1 LSLFNLVILIRSAIC
16 ATADAERHFYFK
28 LKRPIF
34 AVLHKNF
41 MARFHTLKVKDI
53 RRETADAVSI
63 AFEVPPQQQP
73 EYQFKQ
79 GQYVTLKLN
88 IKGEEVRRSYS
99 LCTSP
104 FAEKELRVAIKEV
117 QGGKVSTYINRELK
131 VGDNMEVMT
140 PMGNFH
146 TVLMGGKSKNYV
158 LFAGG
163 SGITPM
169 MSILKSVLYV
179 EKQSKVTLIYA
190 NKNEES
196 TIFKSELESI
206 AASNPNL
213 NVVYVFEKP
222 QIQIS
227 ELQTGIVTI
236 ERAKELLQKFDCLKA
251 DEYFICGPGPMM
263 ENVKTTLEGLNIPK
277 EKIHIE
283 YFTAVVDAVNK
294 AVSLE
299 GANVNAKIKVIQYGI
314 ETDFELETGSISI
327 LEAAIEAGVDAPFS
341 CKGAVCCT
349 CRAKVLEGKVKMTAN
364 FALTDAEV
372 EEGFILTCQA
382 HPLTDTVVVDYD
394 A

>member
-1 LSLFNLVILIRSAIC
+1 MQ
-16 ATADAERHFYFK
+16 
-28 LKRPIF
+28 PIY
-34 AVLHKNF
+34 KII

-79 GQYVTLKLN
+79 GQYVTLKLKV
-88 IKGEEVRRSYS
+88 KGEEVRRSYS
-99 LCTSP
+99 LCSSP
-104 FAEKELRVAIKEV
+104 FSEKELRVAIKEV
-117 QGGKVSTYINRELK
+117 SGGIVSTYINRDLK
-131 VGDNMEVMT
+131 VGDMMEVMT

-146 TVLMGGKSKNYV
+146 TVLSGAKSKNYV

-179 EKQSKVTLIYA
+179 EKQSKITLIYA
-190 NKNEES
+190 NKNEDS
-196 TIFKSELESI
+196 TIFKKELDTLT
-206 AASNPNL
+206 ASNSNL
-213 NVVYVFEKP
+213 TVVHIYDQP
-222 QIQIS
+222 QNKIS
-227 ELQTGIVTI
+227 DLQTGII
-236 ERAKELLQKFDCLKA
+236 SPEKAKALVESFGGTNA
-251 DEYFICGPGPMM
+251 DEYFVCGPAPMM
-263 ENVKTTLEGLNIPK
+263 ENVKTTLEALKIPK
-277 EKIHIE
+277 EKVHIE
-283 YFTAVVDAVNK
+283 YFTSVIEAVNK
-294 AVSLE
+294 AEVAT
-299 GANVNAKIKVIQYGI
+299 GGNVNANIKVLLYGI
-314 ETDFELETGSISI
+314 ETEFKLQTSSISI

-349 CRAKVLEGKVKMTAN
+349 CRAKVLEGQVKMTAN

-382 HPLTDTVVVDYD
+382 HPITEKVVIDYD